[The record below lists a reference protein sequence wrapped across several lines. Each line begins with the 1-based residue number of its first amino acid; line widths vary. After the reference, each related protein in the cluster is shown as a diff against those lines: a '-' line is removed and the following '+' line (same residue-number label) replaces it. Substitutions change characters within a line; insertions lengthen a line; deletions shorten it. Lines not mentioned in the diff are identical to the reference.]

1 MAPQPETSVLECVR
15 THRER
20 FDFEISAQTGI
31 PLDTVRQAGARLI
44 ASGAV
49 MSCTVTRYED
59 GAPREI
65 QLYRISGYLPPPAPG
80 RRAKARG

>member
-1 MAPQPETSVLECVR
+1 VAPQPETSVLECVR

-20 FDFEISAQTGI
+20 FDFEISEQTGI
-31 PLDTVRQAGARLI
+31 PLDTVRLVGARLI

-80 RRAKARG
+80 RRAKPRA

>member
-1 MAPQPETSVLECVR
+1 M
-15 THRER
+15 
-20 FDFEISAQTGI
+20 
-31 PLDTVRQAGARLI
+31 RQAGARLI

-59 GAPREI
+59 GAPKEI